1 MIATNIA
8 LSGLQAAT
16 TRLSVSA
23 SNVANANTAGMT
35 ADGAAEAQARG
46 EAVNTGYSPLVV
58 DQTSVANYGVAA
70 KVSASSA
77 PPQSIYAP
85 TSQLAD
91 ANGIIA
97 MPDVDP
103 VAETMAQIQ
112 AVTAYRASLSAMRTS
127 DEMDRTL
134 LDSRI

>member
-1 MIATNIA
+1 MNASRIA
-8 LSGLQAAT
+8 LSGLQAAA
-16 TRLSVSA
+16 TRLGVSA
-23 SNVANANTAGMT
+23 SNVANANTAGRT
-35 ADGAAEAQARG
+35 AKGDTAGTAYQ
-46 EAVNTGYSPLVV
+46 PLEV
-58 DQTSVANYGVAA
+58 DQATIAGQGVAA
-70 KVSASSA
+70 NVVASGKPSL
-77 PPQSIYAP
+77 SMYAP
-85 TSQLAD
+85 ASRLAD

-127 DEMDRTL
+127 DEMDRAL